1 MNLTVTC
8 AGMLVLVAA
17 LTLAVVG
24 SAPLPLVAMLCVTTA
39 ARSVLWTVSYPL
51 AASAGASGGAS
62 NGAGAGL
69 GASVGLLN
77 VIWAATAVLGPLGA
91 GVAAAH
97 LGAPAAF
104 GLTDAVCVAA
114 LAVTAALTW
123 RGRRPAAAPG
133 SSPTPHPGRTRS
145 PSARP
150 S

>member
-1 MNLTVTC
+1 MNLPVTC
-8 AGMLVLVAA
+8 AGLLVLVAA
-17 LTLAVVG
+17 LALAVVG
-24 SAPLPLVAMLCVTTA
+24 TAPLALVAMLCVTTA

-51 AASAGASGGAS
+51 AASASASGGT
-62 NGAGAGL
+62 GTGL

-104 GLTDAVCVAA
+104 GLTDVVCAAA

>member
-1 MNLTVTC
+1 
-8 AGMLVLVAA
+8 
-17 LTLAVVG
+17 
-24 SAPLPLVAMLCVTTA
+24 AMLCVTTA

-51 AASAGASGGAS
+51 AAAAEGGA
-62 NGAGAGL
+62 GV

-97 LGAPAAF
+97 LGTAAAF
-104 GLTDAVCVAA
+104 GLTEAVCAAA

-123 RGRRPAAAPG
+123 RGRPARVVPG
-133 SSPTPHPGRTRS
+133 SSPTPQKDRTRS